1 MKARIITSATAALLI
16 GGIASAAFGCDLPP
30 LVAIPPKDQI
40 GDRAQQIQ
48 GEFKAYYDAM
58 AVYSQC
64 VQADLDKAGGD
75 KAPTIVKA
83 VLVQRNN
90 AAVSEAS
97 AMLKL
102 YNESLGTAAP
112 GGAEGTPPAADNE
125 RGRRRDR

>member
-1 MKARIITSATAALLI
+1 MKARIITSVTAALLI
-16 GGIASAAFGCDLPP
+16 GGIASAALGCDLPP

-58 AVYSQC
+58 SAYSQC

-75 KAPTIVKA
+75 KAPSIVKA

-90 AAVSEAS
+90 AAVAEAS

-102 YNESLGTAAP
+102 YNDSLGASAP
-112 GGAEGTPPAADNE
+112 GGADTPPAAENE